1 MQEIVVDATPSM
13 RNKNVNGRV
22 YRSLQVGS
30 FVLTDEHFRAFLH
43 HTERKRASSHRSTCN
58 GTNY

>member
-1 MQEIVVDATPSM
+1 MQEIIVDATPSM

-43 HTERKRASSHRSTCN
+43 HTERKNKSASGSV
-58 GTNY
+58 